1 MTLEEYIRDP
11 APEPSLSASVA
22 HVLLTRSAAHAWLA
36 HPRLNPAWAPEA
48 TEQTE
53 IGTLAHAL
61 LLEQDDDSRVVVV
74 EADDWRTKAA
84 KLARDEAR
92 AEGKLPVLAH
102 KLAAVRAMVAV
113 AHEAIAASELAE
125 TFATGRAEQTFLW
138 LDGAAWC
145 RCRPD
150 LISAD
155 RRVLVDYKTTGGSAE
170 PDSWARGM
178 MLQMGYDVQAAF
190 GLRAARVLHGVEADF
205 VFVVQE
211 TEPPYA
217 VSFVGLAPAFQE
229 FAEQKR
235 RHALT
240 LWRHCREREAWPGYP
255 SRTCWAEPP
264 GWALT
269 QWDERRLMLTSGD
282 GTVEEL

>member
-1 MTLEEYIRDP
+1 MTLYEYIRDP

-22 HVLLTRSAAHAWLA
+22 LLTRSARHAWLA
-36 HPRLNPAWAPEA
+36 HPRLNPAWTPTA

-61 LLEQDDDSRVVVV
+61 LLEQDESRVVVV

-92 AEGKLPVLAH
+92 AEGNLPVLAH
-102 KLAAVRAMVAV
+102 KLSAVRAMVSA

-125 TFATGRAEQTFLW
+125 MFFRTGRVEQTLLW
-138 LDGAAWC
+138 QDGGAWC

-150 LISAD
+150 LISTD
-155 RRVLVDYKTTGGSAE
+155 RRVFVDYKTTGGNAE

-240 LWRHCREREAWPGYP
+240 LWRHCRERDEWPGYP
-255 SRTCWAEPP
+255 SRTCWVEPP
-264 GWALT
+264 GYALT
-269 QWDERRLMLTSGD
+269 QWDERRPVTAPEGE
-282 GTVEEL
+282 GEEL